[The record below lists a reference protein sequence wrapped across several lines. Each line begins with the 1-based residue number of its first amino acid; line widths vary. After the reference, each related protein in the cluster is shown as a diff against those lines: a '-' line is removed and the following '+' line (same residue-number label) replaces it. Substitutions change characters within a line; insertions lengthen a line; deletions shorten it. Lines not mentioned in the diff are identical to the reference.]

1 MTKIYVLDTNVLL
14 HDPNA
19 IFRFEENEVVIPHVV
34 TSELDAKKTRG
45 DELGKNAR
53 HLNRYFGTLDKESLL
68 NGVPLKSGGTLRF
81 ATHDESA
88 IRSVLNPTNDD
99 YIIAT
104 AQGLQSK
111 LKDDEDKKVI
121 LVTRDFNMM
130 LRARLRGV
138 DAESYHADDL
148 NIENISELYK
158 GWTYIPVSDDILN
171 QYYLLK
177 EGALF
182 SSAEFKSLVENVQFY
197 PNQYVVLVPDYV
209 ELTAEYLSSLYD
221 DVKTPV
227 LKVRFDKQF
236 KKNLFYLLDIQ
247 ENYLREYKIFPENLH
262 QKMALDMLFDE
273 ETKQKSLIGLAG
285 SGKTLLALVASLIM
299 TKKMER
305 YDEIIITRPPVHTEY
320 NLGYLPGDE
329 KEKMNPFLRG
339 FQGNLRFILNQ
350 NAKNA
355 KNGQKKTIKTDD
367 VKFEEHNMRPEAM
380 SFMRGE
386 TTHRQIMIID
396 ESQNASKHAMK
407 TALTRIGED
416 SIVIL
421 LGDISQI
428 DATIVD
434 ATNNGL
440 SHAAELMKDETIAAH
455 VTLEK
460 GERSALSEMVAKKWD
475 KPQ

>member
-19 IFRFEENEVVIPHVV
+19 IFRFEDNEVVIPHVV
-34 TSELDAKKTRG
+34 TSELDAKKTRA

-68 NGVPLKSGGTLRF
+68 NGAPLENGGTLRF
-81 ATHDESA
+81 ATHDEIA
-88 IRSVLNPTNDD
+88 ISTVLNPTNDD

-111 LKDDEDKKVI
+111 LKHEDDKKVI

-148 NIENISELYK
+148 NIESISELYK
-158 GWTYIPVSDDILN
+158 GWTIIPVSDGVLN
-171 QYYLLK
+171 QYYTLK

-182 SSAEFKSLVENVQFY
+182 SNAELKEKVSDITLY
-197 PNQYVVLVPDYV
+197 PNQYIVLVPEYQ
-209 ELTAEYLSSLYD
+209 ELTKEYLQELYD
-221 DVKTPV
+221 NAKTPV
-227 LKVRFDKQF
+227 LKVRYDKQF
-236 KKNLFYLLDIQ
+236 KKNLFCLLDIQ
-247 ENYLREYKIFPENLH
+247 ENYLREYKIQPENLH
-262 QKMALDMLFDE
+262 QTMALDMLFDE

-320 NLGYLPGDE
+320 NLGFLPGDE
-329 KEKMNPFLRG
+329 KEKMHPFLRG

-367 VKFEEHNMRPEAM
+367 VKFEDHCMRPEAM

-421 LGDISQI
+421 LGDVSQI

-440 SHAAELMKDETIAAH
+440 SHAAELMKDETLAAH